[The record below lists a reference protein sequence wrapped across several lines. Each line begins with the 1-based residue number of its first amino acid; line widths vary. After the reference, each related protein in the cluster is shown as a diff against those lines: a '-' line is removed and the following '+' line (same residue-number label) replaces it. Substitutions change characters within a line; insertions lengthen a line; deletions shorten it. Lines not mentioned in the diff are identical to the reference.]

1 MTLARKMFS
10 LLPQEPLYT
19 YKKEREKQIRI
30 SLRLSPAEENGLRV
44 YIYAWRPSY
53 LEWVWRWE
61 AWASASSPLH
71 FQQMVLSLSHVTSK
85 KGRLQPSPTD
95 CVCSLPHRSRVC
107 MRQKAFV
114 FTSLADVCLFF
125 FFHFSLAS
133 APEHFKQASLAVCS
147 LWNWV
152 LKKEN
157 SFDHQGSEGAATPS
171 LSPRFRKTGLC
182 CQIQTMT
189 GGI

>member
-1 MTLARKMFS
+1 METFTFSAQLMTFNWSPRNHFVRFWWLWHGRCS
-10 LLPQEPLYT
+10 LFCRRSQFIRI
-19 YKKEREKQIRI
+19 KKEREKQIRI
-30 SLRLSPAEENGLRV
+30 SLRLSPAEENSLRV

-133 APEHFKQASLAVCS
+133 APEH
-147 LWNWV
+147 
-152 LKKEN
+152 
-157 SFDHQGSEGAATPS
+157 
-171 LSPRFRKTGLC
+171 LSRLL
-182 CQIQTMT
+182 
-189 GGI
+189 